1 MDGSFM
7 ILFDTNSPALRYAAS
22 LISGVESEDEPV
34 KVVIGDDAVLFT
46 LKCGLK
52 IKTPIWKGDYDVSD
66 FADCNEFYFNA
77 RFLGKALNTCINSD
91 QIAFMRQ
98 DDTVHVA
105 GYLKKP
111 DVPKEDVKKLED
123 GSDKEAAGTDIVVAE
138 EEEAEPI
145 FSYEAELV
153 NVEPFDEA
161 EFGESNATFVMEQS
175 DMVELFS
182 LSDYFTDVDICR
194 KSGVVSFR
202 VGNDDMSVV
211 TRYNMSNVGNSKSD
225 PNFAFNVS
233 KSTMKLLSFIG
244 TGSVTIDYDEKNSA
258 ITASDGSITV
268 VAKVEPSKYETL
280 VFKDG
285 ETKFITPGT
294 AFDEAIPKLC
304 ENLAATNKDDE
315 LTFEYIGPLNVGIT
329 WKEKYGE
336 IFKMV
341 SVGEAKPFE
350 PFAIK
355 CRILHIL
362 LGSIHDSSV
371 IFAETATGKQ
381 VALCSNK
388 RYQRKVIF

>member
-1 MDGSFM
+1 M
-7 ILFDTNSPALRYAAS
+7 ILFDTNSPALRYASS
-22 LISGVESEDEPV
+22 LISGVENEDEPV
-34 KVVIGDDAVLFT
+34 KVVVGEDDVYFT

-66 FADCNEFYFNA
+66 FDDCSEFYFNA
-77 RFLGKALNTCINSD
+77 RFLGKALNTCITSE

-98 DDTVHVA
+98 SDKVHIA
-105 GYLKKP
+105 GFLKKP
-111 DVPKEDVKKLED
+111 DVPAVKNENDVPQVD
-123 GSDKEAAGTDIVVAE
+123 AE
-138 EEEAEPI
+138 VEETEPI

-153 NVEPFDEA
+153 NVEPFEEA
-161 EFGESNATFVMEQS
+161 VFGNSDATFKMEQS

-182 LSDYFTDVDICR
+182 LSDYFSDVDICR

-211 TRYNMSNVGNSKSD
+211 TRYNMSNLGNSKSD

-244 TGSVTIDYDEKNSA
+244 TGTVTIDYDEKNSS
-258 ITASDGSITV
+258 ILASDGTITV
-268 VAKVEPSKYETL
+268 VAQVFPSKHETL

-304 ENLAATNKDDE
+304 ESFGATNKDDE
-315 LTFEYIGPLNVGIT
+315 FSFEYIGPCNVGIT

-336 IFKMV
+336 IFKMI
-341 SVGEAKPFE
+341 SVGEAKRFE
-350 PFAIK
+350 PFSIK
-355 CRILHIL
+355 CRLLNILI
-362 LGSIHDSSV
+362 GSIHESSV
-371 IFAETATGKQ
+371 VFAETKNGKQ
-381 VALCSNK
+381 VAMCSNQ
-388 RYQRKVIF
+388 RYKRKVIF

>member
-1 MDGSFM
+1 M

-22 LISGVESEDEPV
+22 LISGVENEDEPV
-34 KVVIGDDAVLFT
+34 KVVIGDGEVYFT

-52 IKTPIWKGDYDVSD
+52 IKTPIWTGDYDISD
-66 FADCNEFYFNA
+66 FDDCSEFYFNA
-77 RFLGKALNTCINSD
+77 RFLGKAMNACIESD

-98 DDTVHVA
+98 GDTVHIA

-111 DVPKEDVKKLED
+111 DVPAVKNDTDVPPVEGGESTGKEL
-123 GSDKEAAGTDIVVAE
+123 AE
-138 EEEAEPI
+138 VEEPEPI
-145 FSYEAELV
+145 FSYEAEMV
-153 NVEPFDEA
+153 NVDPFE
-161 EFGESNATFVMEQS
+161 EATFGNSSATFQMEQS

-211 TRYNMSNVGNSKSD
+211 TRYNMSNLGNSKSD

-244 TGSVTIDYDEKNSA
+244 TGTVTIDYDEKNSSIA
-258 ITASDGSITV
+258 ASDGSITV
-268 VAKVEPSKYETL
+268 IAQVFPSKYETL

-304 ENLAATNKDDE
+304 ESLATTNKDDE
-315 LTFEYIGPLNVGIT
+315 LSFEYIGPCNVGIS

-336 IFKMV
+336 IFKMI

-355 CRILHIL
+355 CRLLNILI
-362 LGSIHDSSV
+362 GSIHDSSV
-371 IFAETATGKQ
+371 VFAETKNGKQ
-381 VALCSNK
+381 VALCSNA
-388 RYQRKVIF
+388 RYKRKVIF

>member
-1 MDGSFM
+1 M

-22 LISGVESEDEPV
+22 LISGVENADEPV
-34 KVVIGDDAVLFT
+34 KVVVGDGEVYFT

-52 IKTPIWKGDYDVSD
+52 IKAPIWKGEYDTSD
-66 FADCNEFYFNA
+66 FADRSEFYFNA
-77 RFLGKALNTCINSD
+77 RFLGKALNTCINSE

-98 DDTVHVA
+98 EDTVHIA

-111 DVPKEDVKKLED
+111 EVPQLDSQKEDGDEGVP
-123 GSDKEAAGTDIVVAE
+123 ATYE
-138 EEEAEPI
+138 EPEPM
-145 FSYEAELV
+145 FSYEAEMA

-161 EFGESNATFVMEQS
+161 VFGESSATFKMEQS

-182 LSDYFTDVDICR
+182 LSDYFNDVDICR

-202 VGNDDMSVV
+202 VGNDGMSVV
-211 TRYNMSNVGNSKSD
+211 TRYNMSNLGNSKSD

-244 TGSVTIDYDEKNSA
+244 NGSVTIDYDEKNSTIA
-258 ITASDGSITV
+258 ASDGTITV
-268 VAKVEPSKYETL
+268 VAEVFPSKYDTL

-304 ENLAATNKDDE
+304 ESLAATNKDDE
-315 LTFEYIGPLNVGIT
+315 LSFEYIGPCNVGIT

-341 SVGEAKPFE
+341 SVGEAKQFK

-355 CRILHIL
+355 CHLLNILIGCVHE
-362 LGSIHDSSV
+362 SSV
-371 IFAETATGKQ
+371 VFAETKEGKQ
-381 VALCSNK
+381 VALCSNN
-388 RYQRKVIF
+388 RYKRKVIF

>member
-1 MDGSFM
+1 M

-22 LISGVESEDEPV
+22 LISGVENEDEPV
-34 KVVIGDDAVLFT
+34 KVVIGDGEVYFT

-52 IKTPIWKGDYDVSD
+52 IKTPVWKGDYDVSD
-66 FADCNEFYFNA
+66 FDDCSEFYFNA
-77 RFLGKALNTCINSD
+77 RFLGKALNTCINSE

-98 DDTVHVA
+98 DDKVHIA
-105 GYLKKP
+105 GFLKKP
-111 DVPKEDVKKLED
+111 DVPAVKNETDVPPVEGGETGKEL
-123 GSDKEAAGTDIVVAE
+123 AE
-138 EEEAEPI
+138 VEEQEPI

-153 NVEPFDEA
+153 NVEPFEEA
-161 EFGESNATFVMEQS
+161 VFGNSDATFKMEQS

-182 LSDYFTDVDICR
+182 LSDYFSDVDICR

-211 TRYNMSNVGNSKSD
+211 TRYNMSNLGNSKSD

-244 TGSVTIDYDEKNSA
+244 TGTVTIDYDEKNSS
-258 ITASDGSITV
+258 ISASDGSITV
-268 VAKVEPSKYETL
+268 IAQVFPSKYETL

-304 ENLAATNKDDE
+304 ESFGATNKDDE
-315 LTFEYIGPLNVGIT
+315 FSFEYIGPCNVGIT

-336 IFKMV
+336 IFKMI

-350 PFAIK
+350 PFSIK
-355 CRILHIL
+355 CRLLNILI
-362 LGSIHDSSV
+362 GSIHDSSV
-371 IFAETATGKQ
+371 VFAETKNGKQ
-381 VALCSNK
+381 VALCSNA
-388 RYQRKVIF
+388 RYKRKVIF

>member
-1 MDGSFM
+1 M

-22 LISGVESEDEPV
+22 LISGVENEDEPV
-34 KVVIGDDAVLFT
+34 KVVIGDGEVYFT

-52 IKTPIWKGDYDVSD
+52 IKTPIWTGDYDISD
-66 FADCNEFYFNA
+66 FDDCSEFYFNA
-77 RFLGKALNTCINSD
+77 RFLGKAMNACIESD

-98 DDTVHVA
+98 GDTVHIA

-111 DVPKEDVKKLED
+111 DVPAVKNDTDVPPVEGGESTGKEL
-123 GSDKEAAGTDIVVAE
+123 AE
-138 EEEAEPI
+138 VEEPEPI
-145 FSYEAELV
+145 FSYEAEMV
-153 NVEPFDEA
+153 NVDPFE
-161 EFGESNATFVMEQS
+161 EATFGNSSATFQMEQS

-211 TRYNMSNVGNSKSD
+211 TRYNMSNLGNSKSD

-244 TGSVTIDYDEKNSA
+244 TGTVTIDYDEKNSSIA
-258 ITASDGSITV
+258 ASDGSITV
-268 VAKVEPSKYETL
+268 IAQVFPSKYETL

-304 ENLAATNKDDE
+304 ESLATTNKDDE
-315 LTFEYIGPLNVGIT
+315 LSFEYIGPCNVGIS

-336 IFKMV
+336 IFKMI

-350 PFAIK
+350 PFSIK
-355 CRILHIL
+355 CRLLNILI
-362 LGSIHDSSV
+362 GSIHDSSV
-371 IFAETATGKQ
+371 VFAETKNGKQ
-381 VALCSNK
+381 VALCSNA
-388 RYQRKVIF
+388 RYKRKVIF

>member
-1 MDGSFM
+1 M

-22 LISGVESEDEPV
+22 LIAGVEGVDEPV
-34 KVVIGDDAVLFT
+34 KVVVADDSVFFT

-52 IKTPIWKGDYDVSD
+52 IKAPIWKGDYDASD
-66 FADCNEFYFNA
+66 FADRNEFYFNA
-77 RFLGKALNTCINSD
+77 RFFGKALTTCINSE
-91 QIAFMRQ
+91 QVAFMRQ
-98 DDTVHVA
+98 DDTVHIA

-111 DVPKEDVKKLED
+111 DVP
-123 GSDKEAAGTDIVVAE
+123 SDAEKIEHKSDAEATGTDVVAAE
-138 EEEAEPI
+138 EEELEPI
-145 FSYEAELV
+145 FSYEAEMV
-153 NVEPFDEA
+153 NVEPFKEA
-161 EFGESNATFVMEQS
+161 EFGESSATFVMEQG

-182 LSDYFTDVDICR
+182 LSDFFDDVDICR

-211 TRYNMSNVGNSKSD
+211 TRYNMSNAGNSKNT

-244 TGSVTIDYDEKNSA
+244 TGSVTIDYDENNGS

-268 VAKVEPSKYETL
+268 VADVGPSKYETL

-304 ENLAATNKDDE
+304 ENLAATSKEDE
-315 LTFEYIGPLNVGIT
+315 LTFEYISPLNIGIT

-336 IFKMV
+336 IFKMI

-355 CRILHIL
+355 CRVLHIL

-381 VALCSNK
+381 VALCSNS

>member
-1 MDGSFM
+1 M

-22 LISGVESEDEPV
+22 LISGVENADEPV
-34 KVVIGDDAVLFT
+34 KVVVGDGEVYFT

-52 IKTPIWKGDYDVSD
+52 IKAPIWKGEYDTSD
-66 FADCNEFYFNA
+66 FADRSEFYFNA
-77 RFLGKALNTCINSD
+77 RFLGKALNTCINSE

-98 DDTVHVA
+98 EDTVHIA

-111 DVPKEDVKKLED
+111 EVPQLDSKKDEGD
-123 GSDKEAAGTDIVVAE
+123 EGVPATYE
-138 EEEAEPI
+138 EPEPM
-145 FSYEAELV
+145 FSYEAEMA

-161 EFGESNATFVMEQS
+161 VFGESSATFKMEQG

-182 LSDYFTDVDICR
+182 LSDYFNDVDICR

-202 VGNDDMSVV
+202 VGNDGMSVV
-211 TRYNMSNVGNSKSD
+211 TRYNMSNLGNSKSD

-244 TGSVTIDYDEKNSA
+244 TGSVTIDYDEKNSTIA
-258 ITASDGSITV
+258 ASDGTITV
-268 VAKVEPSKYETL
+268 VAEVFPSKYDTL

-304 ENLAATNKDDE
+304 ESLAATNKDDE
-315 LTFEYIGPLNVGIT
+315 LSFEYIGPCNVGIT

-336 IFKMV
+336 IFKMI
-341 SVGEAKPFE
+341 SVGEAKQFK

-355 CRILHIL
+355 CHLLNILIGCVHE
-362 LGSIHDSSV
+362 SSV
-371 IFAETATGKQ
+371 VFAETNEGKQ
-381 VALCSNK
+381 VALCSNN
-388 RYQRKVIF
+388 RYKRKVIF

>member
-1 MDGSFM
+1 M

-22 LISGVESEDEPV
+22 LISGVENADEPV
-34 KVVIGDDAVLFT
+34 KVVVGDGEVYFT

-52 IKTPIWKGDYDVSD
+52 IKAPIWKGEYDTSD
-66 FADCNEFYFNA
+66 FADRSEFYFNA
-77 RFLGKALNTCINSD
+77 RFLGKALNTCINSE

-98 DDTVHVA
+98 EDTVHIA

-111 DVPKEDVKKLED
+111 EVPQLDSQKEDGDEGVP
-123 GSDKEAAGTDIVVAE
+123 ATYE
-138 EEEAEPI
+138 EPEPM
-145 FSYEAELV
+145 FSYEAEMA

-161 EFGESNATFVMEQS
+161 VFGESSATFKMEQG

-202 VGNDDMSVV
+202 VGNDGMSVV
-211 TRYNMSNVGNSKSD
+211 TRYNMSNLGNSKSD

-244 TGSVTIDYDEKNSA
+244 NGSVTIDYDEKNSTIA
-258 ITASDGSITV
+258 ASDGTITV
-268 VAKVEPSKYETL
+268 VAEVFPSKYDTL

-304 ENLAATNKDDE
+304 ESLAATNKDDE
-315 LTFEYIGPLNVGIT
+315 LSFEYIGPCNVGIT

-336 IFKMV
+336 IFKMI
-341 SVGEAKPFE
+341 SVGEAKQFK

-355 CRILHIL
+355 CHLLNILIGCVHE
-362 LGSIHDSSV
+362 SSV
-371 IFAETATGKQ
+371 VFAETKEGKQ
-381 VALCSNK
+381 VALCSNN
-388 RYQRKVIF
+388 RYKRKVIF